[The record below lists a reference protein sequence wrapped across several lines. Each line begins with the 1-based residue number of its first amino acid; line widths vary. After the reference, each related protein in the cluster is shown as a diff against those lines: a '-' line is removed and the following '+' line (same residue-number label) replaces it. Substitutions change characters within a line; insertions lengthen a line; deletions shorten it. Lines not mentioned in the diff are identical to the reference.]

1 MTNVRKFQLSSL
13 IKIAINVIKWILKR
27 IDILLTNLS
36 SFNKGQILHLAQ
48 FSGPTFY
55 LSLLR
60 GNVLAIVIQQN

>member
-1 MTNVRKFQLSSL
+1 MDSGKDWHT
-13 IKIAINVIKWILKR
+13 
-27 IDILLTNLS
+27 TNLS
-36 SFNKGQILHLAQ
+36 SFNKGQILHLLAQ

>member
-1 MTNVRKFQLSSL
+1 MTNVRKFQLCSL
-13 IKIAINVIKWILKR
+13 IKNCNKCHQMDSGKDWHT
-27 IDILLTNLS
+27 TNLS

>member
-1 MTNVRKFQLSSL
+1 MDSGKDWHT
-13 IKIAINVIKWILKR
+13 
-27 IDILLTNLS
+27 TNLS

-48 FSGPTFY
+48 FSGPTLY